1 MDEPKQKLPFY
12 KRPIVWV
19 PALLLVCFGA
29 SILAELNSAP
39 REDDLDTRIY
49 TVVHGVDA
57 CYTHL
62 SDRVSEVSETED
74 TDNLLSTIKL
84 LKQYQDNL
92 DAIQTDA
99 ESNDAVLYIG
109 SVRAYAANT
118 RVIAESLY
126 NYIKSGNVDDYD
138 KFEHY
143 LSTQTTI
150 QLNVI
155 NKRSDYLKSKGW
167 TSAEIEALY
176 NA

>member
-1 MDEPKQKLPFY
+1 MEEPQQKLPFY
-12 KRPIVWV
+12 KRPIIWV
-19 PALLLVCFGA
+19 PALLILCFGVD
-29 SILAELNSAP
+29 IMVGLNSSP
-39 REDDLDTRIY
+39 RADNLDDRLY
-49 TVVHGVDA
+49 TVVQGVDA

-62 SDRVSEVSETED
+62 SDRASEVAETED
-74 TDNLLSTIKL
+74 TGNLLSTVKL

-92 DAIQTDA
+92 DAMQTDA

-109 SVRAYAANT
+109 AVRAYAANT
-118 RVIAESLY
+118 RVIAEALY
-126 NYIKSGNVDDYD
+126 NYIESGNADDYD
-138 KFEHY
+138 KFKHY

-155 NKRSDYLKSKGW
+155 SKRSDYLKSKGW